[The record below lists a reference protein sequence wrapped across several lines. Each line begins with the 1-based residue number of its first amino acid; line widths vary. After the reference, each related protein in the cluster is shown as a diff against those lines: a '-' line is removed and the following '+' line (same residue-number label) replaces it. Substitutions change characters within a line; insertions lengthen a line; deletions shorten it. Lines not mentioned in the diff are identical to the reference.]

1 MRTKLSAALTAAVA
15 IPLAFIAAAPATAA
29 VGQVTANFSSAP
41 APGVPGINSVT
52 GTFTF
57 TGGAQP
63 TACFMFDNTGA
74 IGNGQSTV
82 PGSSSVTVTNG
93 VNVSDGTY
101 RIEWWCEGGE
111 TTDTD
116 PSPYWGTPGGIP
128 TIPGPGGD
136 PVPGGPATATTE
148 TLIVPTVTPAEP
160 GCSGSVCLPTGSFFG
175 F

>member
-1 MRTKLSAALTAAVA
+1 MRTKLSAALAAAAA
-15 IPLAFIAAAPATAA
+15 IPLALIAATPATAA
-29 VGQVTANFSSAP
+29 VGQVTAEFNSAP
-41 APGVPGINSVT
+41 VSGAPGVNTVT

-63 TACFMFDNTGA
+63 TACFMFDYTGA
-74 IGNGQSTV
+74 IGNGQSTA

-101 RIEWWCEGGE
+101 TIEWWCEGGQ

-116 PSPYWGTPGGIP
+116 PSQYWGTPGGIP

-148 TLIVPTVTPAEP
+148 TLVVPAVTP